1 MALIYCCLIEPSVS
15 AAGLA
20 PEYVEFTD
28 LGMVT
33 AEKARHNLLRP
44 EAMEAM
50 FVLWRVTHKEV
61 YREWAWQM
69 FLAFE
74 QHCKAR
80 SATPMYLLQDGRL

>member
-1 MALIYCCLIEPSVS
+1 VLV
-15 AAGLA
+15 AGLA
-20 PEYVEFTD
+20 PEYVEFNS

-74 QHCKAR
+74 QHCKVR
-80 SATPMYLLQDGRL
+80 SVLFFYLKSHLL